1 MPVHV
6 LQRTQLVSA
15 TLAQAWAFFSDPRNL
30 QRITP
35 ASLDFKILSDLP
47 DRMYAGMMIRYRV
60 RPLLGIPVTWV
71 TEITHV
77 EEGRRFV
84 DEQRVGPYRMWHHEH
99 EFRDVG
105 GGRWR
110 SATRRSPYQ
119 LPFSWLAEPVHGSW
133 SSLDWTRSLRS
144 GRRRW
149 AKFSLSRELRRNRF
163 GPVICSRPERS
174 P

>member
-35 ASLDFKILSDLP
+35 ASLDFKILSELP

-77 EEGRRFV
+77 EEGKRFV

-105 GGRWR
+105 GGKVEIRDLV
-110 SATRRSPYQ
+110 TYQ
-119 LPFSWLAEPVHGSW
+119 LHFSWLAEPMHGVLVQPR
-133 SSLDWTRSLRS
+133 LDEIFAFRTQAVDEIFP
-144 GRRRW
+144 GKV
-149 AKFSLSRELRRNRF
+149 A
-163 GPVICSRPERS
+163 
-174 P
+174 

>member
-6 LQRTQLVSA
+6 LQRRQLVSA
-15 TLAQAWAFFSDPRNL
+15 TLAQAWDFFSDPRNL

-35 ASLDFKILSDLP
+35 ASLDFRILSDLP

-99 EFRDVG
+99 EFRDAG
-105 GGRWR
+105 GGRVEILDR
-110 SATRRSPYQ
+110 VTYQ
-119 LPFSWLAEPVHGSW
+119 LPFSWFSEPVHRVLVQPR
-133 SSLDWTRSLRS
+133 LDDIFDFRTRAVENVFPEPAGVGEIRS
-144 GRRRW
+144 T
-149 AKFSLSRELRRNRF
+149 
-163 GPVICSRPERS
+163 
-174 P
+174 

>member
-15 TLAQAWAFFSDPRNL
+15 SLVGAWAFFSDPRNL

-105 GGRWR
+105 GGKVEIRDQV
-110 SATRRSPYQ
+110 TYQ
-119 LPFSWLAEPVHGSW
+119 LPFSWLAEPMHGVLVQPR
-133 SSLDWTRSLRS
+133 LDEIFAFRTQAVNEIFP
-144 GRRRW
+144 G
-149 AKFSLSRELRRNRF
+149 K
-163 GPVICSRPERS
+163 GG
-174 P
+174 